1 MRAFVVNTIV
11 TAIALAIT
19 IWLLPSMTISGDNRY
34 LGIIIVAAVFGV
46 VNGFIKPVVKLL
58 SLPVTM
64 LTLGLFSLVING
76 FMLLLTAAISSNF
89 GATLK
94 IDTFPPDFSLAAL
107 GWAIVAAVVLTVVRS
122 VVDLVVP
129 DGRR

>member
-1 MRAFVVNTIV
+1 MRAFVVSTVV
-11 TAIALAIT
+11 TAIALAVT
-19 IWLLPSMTISGDNRY
+19 IWLLPSMSISGDNRVVAI
-34 LGIIIVAAVFGV
+34 LIVAAVFGV

-107 GWAIVAAVVLTVVRS
+107 GWAIVGAIVLTVVRG
-122 VVDLVVP
+122 VVDFAVP
-129 DGRR
+129 DRGR